1 MTTQQTPFEWRFIY
15 HPRFWP
21 TWLGLG
27 LLWLLA
33 QLPYRVLLIIGQ
45 LLGVLIWAFDAERR
59 RITRTNLRLCF
70 PQMDPHSL
78 RRLALE
84 SFYSTGMAIVE
95 SALTWWGSDRKVNP
109 LLHVQGIEHYHAAM
123 QQGKGALLLGGHYAT
138 LEMGGRIM
146 LRHAQNFY
154 PTFKQARD
162 PLFNWMM
169 QSQRIKRHG
178 GLVNSS
184 NIREVL
190 KILRKNIALWYAPD
204 QDFGMTSS
212 VFAPFMGVPAATLTM
227 TSRLAKAS
235 GAPVL
240 PWYCERLS
248 NGQGYLVRIEPPLQ
262 NFPTGDD
269 VRDATTVNAVIE
281 AQVRRTPEQ
290 YLWGHRRFKT
300 RPLGQPMV
308 YAPRRDRPLRRY
320 DFFNALLAL
329 PYLLYT
335 FWLANRHRDWSYW
348 DQRLSLYPE
357 SLEGPVDL
365 WFHAA
370 SVGEVVALLPL
381 IEAMQKVYP
390 YKKIILTTFTPTG
403 GAMARQRLP
412 TTVAQYYLP
421 IDWVWCV
428 KRFLDEA
435 RPRCA
440 IFMETELWPNLHE
453 YCYNR
458 AVPVILINGR
468 LSERSLKAPHWM
480 RWLTARS
487 SQYLRHILARTE
499 LDAQR
504 FKSIGVQD
512 DHIEVAGNI
521 KFAIVNKPPAPP
533 IDLGRPYILAASTH
547 EDEELQLARLWR
559 ELAIHSHILVIAP
572 RHPHRAKQIR
582 RDFEEQQIRYA
593 QRSRQDPL
601 TENID
606 VYLADTFG
614 ELDKFIAGSAFVFM
628 GGSLVKRGGHNILE
642 VGAQGKAVIF
652 GPHMDNFL
660 AERELFLSHAAAV
673 EVADVAALANVIRDL
688 LSHPEKAAELGQH
701 ALAAMQSQA
710 HVLTHYVTRLQA
722 LIDQHTQA

>member
-1 MTTQQTPFEWRFIY
+1 MNADNNPFEWRFIY

-27 LLWLLA
+27 ILWLVA
-33 QLPYRVLLIIGQ
+33 QLPYRAILSIGHV
-45 LLGVLIWAFDAERR
+45 LGVLIWALDTERR

-70 PQMDPHSL
+70 PQMDPTSL
-78 RRLALE
+78 RRLTRE
-84 SFYSTGMAIVE
+84 SFYSTGKAIVE

-109 LLHVQGIEHYHAAM
+109 LLHIQGIEHYHAAM

-138 LEMGGRIM
+138 LEMGGRVL

-169 QSQRIKRHG
+169 QAQRIKRHG

-184 NIREVL
+184 NMREVL
-190 KILRKNIALWYAPD
+190 RILRKNTALWYAPD

-212 VFAPFMGVPAATLTM
+212 VFAPFMGIPAATLTM

-240 PWYCERLS
+240 PWYCERLPDA
-248 NGQGYLVRIEPPLQ
+248 QGYLVRIEPPLKD
-262 NFPTGDD
+262 FPTGDD

-281 AQVRRTPEQ
+281 VQVRRTPEQ

-320 DFFNALLAL
+320 DLVNALLAL
-329 PYLLYT
+329 PYLIYT
-335 FWLANRHRDWSYW
+335 FYLANRNRDWAYW
-348 DQRLSLYPE
+348 DQRLSLYPDH
-357 SLEGPVDL
+357 LTGPVDL

-381 IEAMQKVYP
+381 IEAMQKSYP

-403 GAMARQRLP
+403 GALARQRLP
-412 TTVAQYYLP
+412 SSVTQYYLP

-428 KRFLDEA
+428 KRFLDLA

-458 AVPVILINGR
+458 AIPVILINGR

-480 RWLTARS
+480 RWLTSRS
-487 SQYLRHILARTE
+487 SQYLRFILARTE

-504 FKSIGVQD
+504 FQSIGVLN
-512 DHIEVAGNI
+512 DHIEVAGNL
-521 KFAIVNKPPAPP
+521 KFAIINKPPATP
-533 IDLGRPYILAASTH
+533 IDLGKPYVLAASTH
-547 EDEELQLARLWR
+547 HDEELQLALLWR
-559 ELAIHSHILVIAP
+559 ELNIRSHLLVIAP
-572 RHPHRAKQIR
+572 RHPHRAKQIGR
-582 RDFEEQQIRYA
+582 QFEENQIRYA
-593 QRSRQDPL
+593 QRSRQDPV
-601 TENID
+601 TDTVE

-628 GGSLVKRGGHNILE
+628 GGSLVKCGGHNILE

-660 AERELFLSHAAAV
+660 AERELFLSHSAAI
-673 EVADVAALANVIRDL
+673 EVTDVRALATVIPDL
-688 LSHPEKAAELGQH
+688 LQHPDKTTLLGEH
-701 ALAAMQSQA
+701 AKTAMQSQA
-710 HVLTHYVTRLQA
+710 HVLEHYITRLQV
-722 LIDQHTQA
+722 LIDLHSQA